1 MIRDHNQLSLSV
13 NVDGSI
19 TPAGV
24 SVSLGLIVTELAI
37 NALKHAF
44 PGDRK
49 GKISVN
55 YNSDGPNWT
64 LSESTTVWACLHSAA
79 LNLA

>member
-55 YNSDGPNWT
+55 YNSDGPT
-64 LSESTTVWACLHSAA
+64 GRSL
-79 LNLA
+79 